1 MAIEPALTNNPSPVE
16 SLGEEDIEIEVFNPE
31 AVSIGTEDGGM
42 LIDFR
47 PEETLHDELDF
58 NANLADYMEEDALMR
73 LSSEL
78 MGLYLSDKSSRKDWE
93 ESYVKGLNQLGMN
106 VEDRTTP
113 WQGACG
119 VTHPILSEAVV
130 RFQSQAMGEI
140 FPAAGP
146 VRTQIVGKLTPEKN
160 KQAHRIQNYMNYLVT
175 EVMTEYRAETEKLLF
190 SLPLAGSA
198 FRKVYWDPTMGRPVA
213 MFVPS
218 QDIVVSYGA
227 SSLETCER
235 ATHVMKRNKNDL
247 LKMQANGFYRDIDLG
262 QPAPTTEDIQ
272 QKYDDLTGEDR
283 SWDNDNRF
291 TLLEMHVDVD
301 LEGFE
306 DETDGEETGI
316 GIPYVITIESGSRKV
331 LSIRRN
337 WIQGDPEKLRR
348 QHIVHYEYVPGL
360 GFYGFGLIHMI
371 GGLAKSATSILRQL
385 VDAGT
390 LSNLPGGLKARGL
403 RIRGDDT
410 PISPGEFRDVDVVG
424 GAIRDNITFLPYKE
438 PSSVLYQ
445 LLGNIVEEGRRFASL
460 TDLKISDMSN
470 QAPVGTTLALLERS
484 MKVMSAIQARLHASM
499 KNEFRILEEIV
510 RDHAPHDYPYDLGG
524 DEVMRGEDFDD
535 RIDVIPVSDPNSAT
549 MAQRIIQYQAA
560 FQLANSA
567 PQMYDLPLLHRQMLE
582 VLGIQDAEKI
592 VPLEDDIPARD
603 PVSENMDILNGEP
616 VKAFMWQDHEAH
628 IISHMALSDDPKI
641 NEILSRAPNAM
652 AIKAAGVA
660 HVTEHVAFQY
670 RKEIE
675 QQIGVPLPPPGEPLP
690 EDIEVQLSK
699 MVADASLRVLK
710 KDQQEAAQQQAQ
722 QQAQDPII
730 QMRER
735 ELAIREQEAQAKIAD
750 QQGRLALDAKKAEER
765 DEIERERIESGERV
779 AGAKIGAEY
788 AISSAEAEAK
798 GQEVSSKDQLENA
811 KLAFKIG
818 EMSLKESELESR
830 ERVEGA
836 KIGAQYAERMSE
848 IESRRKGETD
858 DRETEE

>member
-1 MAIEPALTNNPSPVE
+1 MAIERALDNNPAPAV
-16 SLGEEDIEIEVFNPE
+16 GEEEIEIEIINPE
-31 AVSIGTEDGGM
+31 AISVDTEDGGM

-47 PEETLHDELDF
+47 PDEVAHEDMDF
-58 NANLADYMEEDALMR
+58 SANLADYMEDDALMR
-73 LSSEL
+73 LASEL
-78 MGLYLSDKSSRKDWE
+78 VGFYLSDKSSRKDWE
-93 ESYVKGLNQLGMN
+93 ESYVKGLSQLGMN
-106 VEDRTTP
+106 TEDRTSP

-140 FPAAGP
+140 FPASGP
-146 VRTQIVGKLTPEKN
+146 VRTKIVGKLTKEKN

-175 EVMTEYRAETEKLLF
+175 EVMSEYRPETEKLLF

-218 QDIVVSYGA
+218 QDLVISYGA

-262 QPAPTTEDIQ
+262 EPTPTTEDIQ

-283 SWDNDNRF
+283 SWDTDNRF

-306 DETDGEETGI
+306 DEIDGEPTGI
-316 GIPYVITIESGSRKV
+316 GVPYVVTIELGSRKV

-337 WIQGDPEKLRR
+337 WIQGDPDKLRR
-348 QHIVHYEYVPGL
+348 QHFVHYEYVPGL

-484 MKVMSAIQARLHASM
+484 MKVMAAIQARLHASM

-510 RDHAPHDYPYDLGG
+510 RDHAPHEYPYDLEG
-524 DEVMRGEDFDD
+524 DEVMRGDDFDE
-535 RIDVIPVSDPNSAT
+535 RIDVIPVSDPNAAT

-560 FQLANSA
+560 LQLASSS
-567 PQMYDLPLLHRQMLE
+567 PEMYDLPLLHRQMLE
-582 VLGIQDAEKI
+582 VLGIQDADKI
-592 VPLEDDIPARD
+592 VPLEDEIPARD
-603 PVSENMDILNGEP
+603 PVSENMDILVGEP
-616 VKAFMWQDHEAH
+616 VKAYIYQDHEAH
-628 IISHMALSDDPKI
+628 IIAHMSLSEDPKI
-641 NEILSRAPNAM
+641 QELLSKSPNVGS
-652 AIKAAGVA
+652 IQAAGVA
-660 HVTEHVAFQY
+660 HVTEHIAFQY
-670 RKEIE
+670 RLEIE
-675 QQIGVPLPPPGEPLP
+675 KQMGVPLPPPDEPLP
-690 EDIEVQLSK
+690 DDVEVQLSK
-699 MVADASLRVLK
+699 LVADASLRVLK
-710 KDQQEAAQQQAQ
+710 KDQEEAAQQQAQ

-735 ELAIREQEAQAKIAD
+735 ELSLKEMEVKANIAD
-750 QQGRLALDAKKAEER
+750 KQGRLALDAKKAAER
-765 DEIERERIESGERV
+765 DEIERDRIESGERV
-779 AGAKIGAEY
+779 AGAKIGADY
-788 AISSAEAEAK
+788 AISATEAGAK
-798 GQEVSSKDQLENA
+798 GEEVSAKSQIENA

-818 EMSLKESELESR
+818 EMSLKDRELESR

-836 KIGAQYAERMSE
+836 KIGAKYAEKMSE
-848 IESRRKGETD
+848 IESRK
-858 DRETEE
+858 DRDG